1 MLTEIAAGTCPIP
14 AFVVRLS
21 LQVAA
26 MEWRAGF
33 VSVSF
38 HIDPAFCVEPGMV
51 FGGYVFSVHDQ
62 AAGFAMYSVIE
73 NGMAFST
80 TQLNMKYL
88 AVTRP
93 GDVCAEAEIGTLD
106 ERSAEVHVRLIQNG
120 TVTSESAVTEAI
132 RPAKR

>member
-1 MLTEIAAGTCPIP
+1 
-14 AFVVRLS
+14 
-21 LQVAA
+21 
-26 MEWRAGF
+26 
-33 VSVSF
+33 
-38 HIDPAFCVEPGMV
+38 MV